1 MKHAKF
7 GDRYVLRLF
16 RDEEVIRT
24 LTGFARE
31 MRIPAGELSGIG
43 AVREVVLGY
52 FDPETRKYSREEFP
66 ESYEVA
72 NLSGNLSQL
81 KGEPFFHIHTTIAD
95 RNHAPRAG
103 HLFSARVSV
112 TLEVILNPFSEN
124 LERTWDGEMDL
135 NLLHL
140 G

>member
-7 GDRYVLRLF
+7 GDRYLLRLY

-31 MRIPAGELSGIG
+31 MRIPAGEISAIG
-43 AVREVVLGY
+43 AVRDVVLGY
-52 FDPETRKYSREEFP
+52 FDPDTRKYSREEFP
-66 ESYEVA
+66 DSYEVA
-72 NLSGNLSQL
+72 GMNGNLSQL
-81 KGEPFFHIHTTIAD
+81 KGEPFFHIHTTLAGRD
-95 RNHAPRAG
+95 HAPRAG

-112 TLEVILNPFSEN
+112 TLEVVLHPFAEK

-135 NLLHL
+135 NLLDL